1 MFDVNELFEE
11 VRSSINST
19 DNTEAIWKEKLK
31 FESGKDYVV
40 RLVPFV
46 KEGRDGFRKSLYHY
60 IRYSWQDPTGKW
72 VNVISPRTW
81 GQQCPV
87 SDYSKRVKFKGTK
100 SEQDDMKERL
110 SYREGAYAN
119 VYVIKDPTNP
129 ENEGKVK
136 ILDMGK
142 KLYDI
147 IKAALD
153 GELDKS
159 WTEQARKYSPDKSIE
174 VNVGKKVYDLSPDGV
189 NLTIHVRK
197 NQFGLNSYDTSEF
210 TLSDTDLGKTQ
221 AELQEIYNSCHDLST
236 IEPMRDFDDLSELF
250 KRTYLNVDAEPVKA
264 AKPKETIK
272 EDEIPTFTKSPVKEE
287 PASSMFS
294 APTGEVDTEKMVD
307 DDWFAKYGINPSNM

>member
-11 VRSSINST
+11 VRSAVSST
-19 DNTEAIWKEKLK
+19 DNSDAIWKEKLK
-31 FESGKDYVV
+31 FEAGKDYVV
-40 RLVPFV
+40 RLIPFV
-46 KEGRDGFRKSLYHY
+46 KEGRDGFKKSLYHY

-87 SDYSKRVKFKGTK
+87 SDYSRRVKFQGSKA
-100 SEQDDMKERL
+100 EQDEMKERL

-147 IKAALD
+147 IKSALD

-159 WTEQARKYSPDKSIE
+159 WTEQARKYSPDKTIE

-210 TLSDTDLGKTQ
+210 TLSDTDLGKSQ
-221 AELQEIYNSCHDLST
+221 AELQELYDACHDLSQ
-236 IEPMRDFDDLSELF
+236 IEPTRDFDQLSELF
-250 KRTYLNVDAEPVKA
+250 KKTYLNVG
-264 AKPKETIK
+264 
-272 EDEIPTFTKSPVKEE
+272 E
-287 PASSMFS
+287 PAVKTQPKQEETPMLQKTQPIDDPAPVFS
-294 APTGEVDTEKMVD
+294 KPQGDVDTEKMVD
-307 DDWFAKYGINPSNM
+307 DDWFKKYGIDPSNI

>member
-1 MFDVNELFEE
+1 MFNINELFEE
-11 VRSSINST
+11 VRSSINSADTT
-19 DNTEAIWKEKLK
+19 DAIWKEKLK
-31 FESGKDYVV
+31 FEAGKDYVV
-40 RLVPFV
+40 RLIPFV
-46 KEGRDGFRKSLYHY
+46 KEGREGFKKSLYHY
-60 IRYSWQDPTGKW
+60 IRYSWQDPAGKW

-81 GQQCPV
+81 NEQCPIA
-87 SDYSKRVKFKGTK
+87 DYSKRVKFKGSK
-100 SEQDDMKERL
+100 AEQDEMKERL

-159 WTEQARKYSPDKSIE
+159 WTEQARKYSPDKTIE

-210 TLSDTDLGKTQ
+210 TLSDTDLGKTDS
-221 AELQEIYNSCHDLST
+221 ELQEIYQACHDLSQ
-236 IEPMRDFDDLSELF
+236 IEPTRNFDDLSELF
-250 KRTYLNVDAEPVKA
+250 KRTYLNVDS
-264 AKPKETIK
+264 
-272 EDEIPTFTKSPVKEE
+272 SPVVTGVIPGPAKVEDIPALKKSE
-287 PASSMFS
+287 PAEDAVPMFS
-294 APTGEVDTEKMVD
+294 KPTGEVDTEKMVD
-307 DDWFAKYGINPSNM
+307 DDWFKKYGIDPNNI

>member
-11 VRSSINST
+11 IHSSVNSS
-19 DNTEAIWKEKLK
+19 DNTDSIWKEKLK
-31 FESGKDYVV
+31 FEAGKDYVV
-40 RLVPFV
+40 RLIPYV
-46 KEGRDGFRKSLYHY
+46 KDGREGFRKSLYHY

-87 SDYSKRVKFKGTK
+87 ADYSKRIKYKGTK
-100 SEQDDMKERL
+100 SEQDEMKERL

-147 IKAALD
+147 IKSALD

-159 WTEQARKYSPDKSIE
+159 WTEQARKYSPDKTIE
-174 VNVGKKVYDLSPDGV
+174 VNVGKKVYDLSSDGV

-210 TLSDTDLGKTQ
+210 TLSDTDLGKTP
-221 AELQEIYNSCHDLST
+221 AELQEIYNACHDLSA
-236 IEPMRDFDDLSELF
+236 IDPIRDFEELSDLF
-250 KRTYLNVDAEPVKA
+250 KRTYLNTDGNALKSTASTTSNEDAVPLFNKVTPQPEAVTAFA
-264 AKPKETIK
+264 A
-272 EDEIPTFTKSPVKEE
+272 
-287 PASSMFS
+287 PA
-294 APTGEVDTEKMVD
+294 GEVDTEKLVD
-307 DDWFAKYGINPSNM
+307 DDWFAKYGINPSNI

>member
-11 VRSSINST
+11 VRSAVSST
-19 DNTEAIWKEKLK
+19 DNSDAIWKEKLK
-31 FESGKDYVV
+31 FEAGKDYVV
-40 RLVPFV
+40 RLIPFV
-46 KEGRDGFRKSLYHY
+46 KEGRDGFKKSLYHY

-87 SDYSKRVKFKGTK
+87 SDYSRRVKFQGSKA
-100 SEQDDMKERL
+100 EQDEMKERL

-147 IKAALD
+147 IKSALD

-159 WTEQARKYSPDKSIE
+159 WTEQARKYSPDKTIE

-210 TLSDTDLGKTQ
+210 TLSDTDLGKSQ
-221 AELQEIYNSCHDLST
+221 AELQELYDACHDLSQ
-236 IEPMRDFDDLSELF
+236 IEPTRDFDQLSELF
-250 KRTYLNVDAEPVKA
+250 KKTYLNVGEPVVKTQPKQEETPMLQKTQPIDDPA
-264 AKPKETIK
+264 PVFSKPQG
-272 EDEIPTFTKSPVKEE
+272 D
-287 PASSMFS
+287 
-294 APTGEVDTEKMVD
+294 VDTEKMVD
-307 DDWFAKYGINPSNM
+307 DDWFKKYGIDPSNI

>member
-11 VRSSINST
+11 VRSAVSST
-19 DNTEAIWKEKLK
+19 DNSDAIWKEKLK
-31 FESGKDYVV
+31 FEAGKDYVV
-40 RLVPFV
+40 RLIPFV
-46 KEGRDGFRKSLYHY
+46 KEGRDGFKKSLYHY

-72 VNVISPRTW
+72 VNIISPRTW

-87 SDYSKRVKFKGTK
+87 SDYSRRVKFQGSKA
-100 SEQDDMKERL
+100 EQDEMKERL

-147 IKAALD
+147 IKSALD

-159 WTEQARKYSPDKSIE
+159 WTEQARKYSPDKTIE

-210 TLSDTDLGKTQ
+210 TLSDTDLDKSQ
-221 AELQEIYNSCHDLST
+221 AELQELYDACHDLSQ
-236 IEPMRDFDDLSELF
+236 IEPIRDFDQLSELF
-250 KRTYLNVDAEPVKA
+250 KKTYLNVG
-264 AKPKETIK
+264 
-272 EDEIPTFTKSPVKEE
+272 E
-287 PASSMFS
+287 PAVKTQPKQEETPMLQKIQPIDDPAPVFS
-294 APTGEVDTEKMVD
+294 KPQGDVDTEKMVD
-307 DDWFAKYGINPSNM
+307 DDWFKKYGIDPSNI

>member
-1 MFDVNELFEE
+1 MFNINELFEE

-19 DNTEAIWKEKLK
+19 DTTDAIWKEKLK
-31 FESGKDYVV
+31 FEAGKDYVV
-40 RLVPFV
+40 RLIPFV
-46 KEGRDGFRKSLYHY
+46 KEGREGFKKSLYHY
-60 IRYSWQDPTGKW
+60 IRYSWQDPAGKW

-81 GQQCPV
+81 NEQCPIA
-87 SDYSKRVKFKGTK
+87 DYSKRVKFKGSK
-100 SEQDDMKERL
+100 AEQDEMKERL

-147 IKAALD
+147 IKSALD

-159 WTEQARKYSPDKSIE
+159 WTEQARKYSPDKTIE
-174 VNVGKKVYDLSPDGV
+174 VNVGKKVYDLSPEGV

-210 TLSDTDLGKTQ
+210 TLSDTDLGKTDS
-221 AELQEIYNSCHDLST
+221 ELQEIYQACHDLSQ
-236 IEPMRDFDDLSELF
+236 IEPDR
-250 KRTYLNVDAEPVKA
+250 
-264 AKPKETIK
+264 
-272 EDEIPTFTKSPVKEE
+272 KSV
-287 PASSMFS
+287 
-294 APTGEVDTEKMVD
+294 V
-307 DDWFAKYGINPSNM
+307 

>member
-11 VRSSINST
+11 VRSAVSST
-19 DNTEAIWKEKLK
+19 DNSDAIWKEKLK
-31 FESGKDYVV
+31 FEAGKDYVV
-40 RLVPFV
+40 RLIPFV
-46 KEGRDGFRKSLYHY
+46 KEGRDGFKKSLYHY

-87 SDYSKRVKFKGTK
+87 SDYSRRVKFQGSKA
-100 SEQDDMKERL
+100 EQDEMKERL

-147 IKAALD
+147 IKSALD

-159 WTEQARKYSPDKSIE
+159 WTEQARKYSPDKTIE

-210 TLSDTDLGKTQ
+210 TLSDTDLSKSQ
-221 AELQEIYNSCHDLST
+221 AELQELYDACHDLSQ
-236 IEPMRDFDDLSELF
+236 IEPTRDFDQLSELF
-250 KRTYLNVDAEPVKA
+250 KKTYLNVSEPTVKTQPKQEETPMLQKTQPIDDPA
-264 AKPKETIK
+264 PVFSKPQG
-272 EDEIPTFTKSPVKEE
+272 D
-287 PASSMFS
+287 
-294 APTGEVDTEKMVD
+294 VDTEKMVD
-307 DDWFAKYGINPSNM
+307 DDWFKKYGIDPSNI

>member
-1 MFDVNELFEE
+1 MFNINELFEE
-11 VRSSINST
+11 VRSSINSADTT
-19 DNTEAIWKEKLK
+19 DAIWKEKLK
-31 FESGKDYVV
+31 FEAGKDYVV
-40 RLVPFV
+40 RLIPFV
-46 KEGRDGFRKSLYHY
+46 KEGREGFKKSLYHY
-60 IRYSWQDPTGKW
+60 IRYSWQDPAGKW

-81 GQQCPV
+81 NEQCPIV
-87 SDYSKRVKFKGTK
+87 DYSKRVKFKGSK
-100 SEQDDMKERL
+100 AEQDEMKERL

-147 IKAALD
+147 IKSALD

-210 TLSDTDLGKTQ
+210 TLSDTDLGKTDS
-221 AELQEIYNSCHDLST
+221 ELQEIYQACHDLSQ
-236 IEPMRDFDDLSELF
+236 IEPTRNFDELSDLF
-250 KRTYLNVDAEPVKA
+250 KRTYLNVDSTPVVTSVIPGPAKVEDIPALKKAEPA
-264 AKPKETIK
+264 
-272 EDEIPTFTKSPVKEE
+272 EDAIP
-287 PASSMFS
+287 MFS
-294 APTGEVDTEKMVD
+294 KPTGEVDTEKMVD
-307 DDWFAKYGINPSNM
+307 DDWFKKYGIDPNNI

>member
-11 VRSSINST
+11 IHSSVNSS
-19 DNTEAIWKEKLK
+19 DNTDSIWKEKLK
-31 FESGKDYVV
+31 FEAGKDYVV
-40 RLVPFV
+40 RLIPYV
-46 KEGRDGFRKSLYHY
+46 KDGREGFRKSLYHY

-87 SDYSKRVKFKGTK
+87 ADYSKRIKYKGTK
-100 SEQDDMKERL
+100 SEQDEMKERL

-147 IKAALD
+147 IKSALD

-159 WTEQARKYSPDKSIE
+159 WTEQARKYSPDKTIE
-174 VNVGKKVYDLSPDGV
+174 VNVGKKVYDLSSDGV

-210 TLSDTDLGKTQ
+210 TLSDTDLGKTP
-221 AELQEIYNSCHDLST
+221 AELQELYNACHDLSA
-236 IEPMRDFDDLSELF
+236 IDPIRDFEELSDLF
-250 KRTYLNVDAEPVKA
+250 KRTYLNTDGNALKPTTSVMSNEDAVPLFNKVTPKPEAVTAFA
-264 AKPKETIK
+264 A
-272 EDEIPTFTKSPVKEE
+272 
-287 PASSMFS
+287 PA
-294 APTGEVDTEKMVD
+294 GEVDTEKLVD
-307 DDWFAKYGINPSNM
+307 DDWFAKYGINPSNI

>member
-11 VRSSINST
+11 VRSAVSST
-19 DNTEAIWKEKLK
+19 DNSDAIWKEKLK
-31 FESGKDYVV
+31 FEAGKDYVV
-40 RLVPFV
+40 RLIPFV
-46 KEGRDGFRKSLYHY
+46 KEGRDGFKKSLYHY

-87 SDYSKRVKFKGTK
+87 SDYSRRVKFQGSKA
-100 SEQDDMKERL
+100 EQDEMKERL

-147 IKAALD
+147 IKSALD

-159 WTEQARKYSPDKSIE
+159 WTEQARKYSPDKTIE

-210 TLSDTDLGKTQ
+210 TLSDTDLGKSQ
-221 AELQEIYNSCHDLST
+221 AELQELYDACHDLSQ
-236 IEPMRDFDDLSELF
+236 IEPTRDFDQLSELF
-250 KRTYLNVDAEPVKA
+250 KKTYLNVGEPVVKTQPKQEETPMLQKTQLIDDPA
-264 AKPKETIK
+264 PVFSKPQG
-272 EDEIPTFTKSPVKEE
+272 D
-287 PASSMFS
+287 
-294 APTGEVDTEKMVD
+294 VDTEKMVD
-307 DDWFAKYGINPSNM
+307 DDWFKKYGIDPSNI